1 MNTSSYKHGSYLH
14 CRVRI
19 CSFNFKNGYPLAAT
33 KVQILFKEVFARG
46 PTRALSGSYVVNWSL
61 ELILDTAN
69 AQKKSGYDEETFSR
83 FRCSCRT
90 VAVAGT
96 KVQILLKEV
105 FARGPTR
112 ALSGSYVVNWSLELI
127 LDTTNAQKKS

>member
-1 MNTSSYKHGSYLH
+1 MNTSSYKHASYLH

-19 CSFNFKNGYPLAAT
+19 CSFNFKNGYPFAAT

-69 AQKKSGYDEETFSR
+69 AQKKS
-83 FRCSCRT
+83 
-90 VAVAGT
+90 
-96 KVQILLKEV
+96 
-105 FARGPTR
+105 
-112 ALSGSYVVNWSLELI
+112 
-127 LDTTNAQKKS
+127 

>member
-1 MNTSSYKHGSYLH
+1 MNTSTYKHGSYLH

-19 CSFNFKNGYPLAAT
+19 CSFNFKNDYPFAAT

-69 AQKKSGYDEETFSR
+69 AQKKS
-83 FRCSCRT
+83 
-90 VAVAGT
+90 
-96 KVQILLKEV
+96 
-105 FARGPTR
+105 
-112 ALSGSYVVNWSLELI
+112 
-127 LDTTNAQKKS
+127 

>member
-1 MNTSSYKHGSYLH
+1 MILLGFHWKLWVVWVGRDSYYRRDSYLH

-19 CSFNFKNGYPLAAT
+19 CSFNFKNGYPFAAT

-69 AQKKSGYDEETFSR
+69 AQKKS
-83 FRCSCRT
+83 
-90 VAVAGT
+90 
-96 KVQILLKEV
+96 
-105 FARGPTR
+105 
-112 ALSGSYVVNWSLELI
+112 
-127 LDTTNAQKKS
+127 